1 MKKSKKLQVEKAVD
15 KMLGTRYNPGSD
27 KAIER
32 GCQCPIIDNG
42 HGRGYMG
49 QEGVFV
55 FNMDCP
61 MHGWEGKELLK

>member
-1 MKKSKKLQVEKAVD
+1 MKKSKKLQVEKAVE
-15 KMLGTRYNPGSD
+15 KMLDIRYNPGSD